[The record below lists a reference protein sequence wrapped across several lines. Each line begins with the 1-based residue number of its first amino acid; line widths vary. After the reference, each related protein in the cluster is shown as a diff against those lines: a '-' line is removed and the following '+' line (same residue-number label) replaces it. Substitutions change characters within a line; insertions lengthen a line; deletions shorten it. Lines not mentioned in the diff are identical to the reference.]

1 MCLLLSPNLF
11 SVQTDLLDIVDTDMQ
26 REILSFPAYL
36 APLTNNRESW
46 RLTSGKYRFIPS

>member
-26 REILSFPAYL
+26 REIYYL
-36 APLTNNRESW
+36 AR
-46 RLTSGKYRFIPS
+46 RPSPR

>member
-26 REILSFPAYL
+26 REIFILPGVPCPA
-36 APLTNNRESW
+36 NQ
-46 RLTSGKYRFIPS
+46 

>member
-26 REILSFPAYL
+26 REI
-36 APLTNNRESW
+36 
-46 RLTSGKYRFIPS
+46 FILPRRPSPR